1 MTQRIE
7 GNAQNSIHIAEADGV
22 KNVQLIGIAHNV
34 AETPRSIRQIIGKAI
49 VAMSSYRGADQLI
62 FLGSLDKIP
71 HAHLA
76 RGKPSEK
83 GYARISV
90 RNPSTRRFRGYEW
103 RHPSRLAKQHFCPQ
117 FGMVG

>member
-1 MTQRIE
+1 M
-7 GNAQNSIHIAEADGV
+7 

-90 RNPSTRRFRGYEW
+90 RNPSARRFRGYFEW

-117 FGMVG
+117 FGVVG